1 LWLCKVKH
9 VSIKDITGLRSE
21 TVSDYLKFYR
31 DLVGSSFEDENDQI
45 GGPNIVVEID
55 EAKFGKRKYHR
66 GHKVEGVWVV
76 GGVERTAE
84 KKIFVKVVRDRSSEI
99 LSQIILEHVKN
110 GSVVFSDMW
119 KGYNDLKRL
128 GFIHKTVNHSKNFK
142 DPETGVH
149 TNTIEGTWNGIKLGI
164 PPRNRN
170 KDSVSGHLIEF
181 VWRRKNEANLWNGL
195 LNALKTTYY

>member
-1 LWLCKVKH
+1 L
-9 VSIKDITGLRSE
+9 
-21 TVSDYLKFYR
+21 YL
-31 DLVGSSFEDENDQI
+31 V
-45 GGPNIVVEID
+45 
-55 EAKFGKRKYHR
+55 
-66 GHKVEGVWVV
+66 
-76 GGVERTAE
+76 
-84 KKIFVKVVRDRSSEI
+84 
-99 LSQIILEHVKN
+99 
-110 GSVVFSDMW
+110 MW

-195 LNALKTTYY
+195 LNALKTTA